1 MFDSLSE
8 KLQAVF
14 DRLGRKGRLTEE
26 DVELALRE
34 VRVALLEA
42 DVSLKVVRQFV
53 AAVKEKAVGQDVL
66 QSLTPA
72 QTVIKLVHD
81 QLVELLGTTPPRL
94 TISSRPPTVVLL
106 VGLQGAGKTTMAGK
120 LAVQIRK
127 MGHTPLLVAADP
139 YRPAAVAQLQTL
151 GKQIDVPVYHD
162 PNKKPPE
169 LAQAAV
175 KHAEQNG
182 LSFVVVDTAGRL
194 QINDELMREL
204 EAITARVSPDETLL
218 VADAMTGQEAVRVAE
233 GFKEHV
239 ALTGVILTKLD
250 GDARGGAALSLREV
264 TGVPIKYIGTGEK
277 LDALEQFHPD
287 RLAQRILGMGD
298 VMSLIERAQE
308 HVDQEEA
315 ARMQSKVVKG
325 EFDLQDFLDQMGQ
338 LRKMAGGGGLTG
350 LVEMLPGVGRALKEA
365 RQAGQSVDD
374 QQFKRI
380 EAIIQ
385 SMTAEERRRPEI
397 LGGSR
402 KKRIAA
408 GSGTSAAEINQLLTQ
423 FRQMQAMMKQ
433 FTKGMPGGGGGSG
446 SGKGLAG
453 LTGGLPGLGGGLPGL
468 GGLGNLPGL
477 PAGAAAPTAAG
488 GPALPVPAAAGASN
502 RQHHKP
508 RKKKKRR

>member
-1 MFDSLSE
+1 MFESLSE

-14 DRLGRKGRLTEE
+14 DRLGRKGRLSEE

-34 VRVALLEA
+34 VRIALLEA

-53 AAVKEKAVGQDVL
+53 AAIKEKAVGQDVVH
-66 QSLTPA
+66 SLTPA
-72 QTVIKLVHD
+72 QTVIKIVHD
-81 QLVELLGTTPPRL
+81 QIVELLGTSPPRL
-94 TISSRPPTVVLL
+94 TVSPKPPTVVLL
-106 VGLQGAGKTTMAGK
+106 VGLQGAGKTTTAAK
-120 LAVQIRK
+120 LALRLRK
-127 MGHTPLLVAADP
+127 DGHRPLLVAADP

-151 GKQIDVPVYHD
+151 GKQIDVPVFHE

-175 KHAEQNG
+175 RHAEQTG
-182 LSFVVVDTAGRL
+182 LSYVILDTAGRL
-194 QINDELMREL
+194 QINEELMREL
-204 EAITARVSPDETLL
+204 ESITSRVSPHETLL

-233 GFKEHV
+233 GFLQHV
-239 ALTGVILTKLD
+239 KLTGVILTKLD

-264 TGVPIKYIGTGEK
+264 TGVPIKYVGTGEK

-298 VMSLIERAQE
+298 VLSLIERAQE
-308 HVDQEEA
+308 HVDQDQA
-315 ARMQSKVVKG
+315 AKMQSKVVKG
-325 EFDLQDFLDQMGQ
+325 EFDLQDFLEQMSQ

-350 LVEMLPGVGRALKEA
+350 LVEMLPGVGKALKEA
-365 RQAGQSVDD
+365 RQAGQAVDES
-374 QQFKRI
+374 QFKRI

-385 SMTAEERRRPEI
+385 SMTMEERRRPEI

-402 KKRIAA
+402 KKRIAN

-433 FTKGMPGGGGGSG
+433 FSKGLPGLRGLGGLGGG
-446 SGKGLAG
+446 L
-453 LTGGLPGLGGGLPGL
+453 GGLPGLGGGLPSL
-468 GGLGNLPGL
+468 PGLGNGA
-477 PAGAAAPTAAG
+477 PAEIPALAAAPSSST
-488 GPALPVPAAAGASN
+488 N

>member
-1 MFDSLSE
+1 MFESLSE
-8 KLQAVF
+8 KLQSVF
-14 DRLGRKGRLTEE
+14 DRLGRKGRLSEE

-66 QSLTPA
+66 HSLTPA

-81 QLVELLGTTPPRL
+81 QLVELLGTSPPRL
-94 TISSRPPTVVLL
+94 TVASKPPTVVML
-106 VGLQGAGKTTMAGK
+106 VGLQGSGKTTTAGK

-139 YRPAAVAQLQTL
+139 YRPAAVTQLQTL
-151 GKQIDVPVYHD
+151 GKQVDVPVFHD
-162 PNKKPPE
+162 PGKKPPE

-175 KHAEQNG
+175 KHAEQAG
-182 LSFVVVDTAGRL
+182 LSFVIVDTAGRL
-194 QINDELMREL
+194 QINEELMREL
-204 EAITARVSPDETLL
+204 ESMKSKVEPDEILL

-233 GFKEHV
+233 GFNQHV
-239 ALTGVILTKLD
+239 PLTGVILTKLD
-250 GDARGGAALSLREV
+250 SDARGGAALSLREV
-264 TGVPIKYIGTGEK
+264 TGVPIKYVGTGEK

-298 VMSLIERAQE
+298 VLSLIERAQE
-308 HVDQEEA
+308 HVDQEQA

-325 EFDLQDFLDQMGQ
+325 EFDLQDFLEQMSQ

-365 RQAGQSVDD
+365 RQAGQNVDEK
-374 QQFKRI
+374 QFKRI

-385 SMTAEERRRPEI
+385 SMTMEERRRPDI
-397 LGGSR
+397 IGGSR
-402 KKRIAA
+402 KRRIAG
-408 GSGTSAAEINQLLTQ
+408 GSGTTSAEINQLLAQ
-423 FRQMQAMMKQ
+423 FRQMQGMMKQ
-433 FTKGMPGGGGGSG
+433 FSKGMPGMR
-446 SGKGLAG
+446 GL
-453 LTGGLPGLGGGLPGL
+453 GGLGGLGGGLPS
-468 GGLGNLPGL
+468 LPGL
-477 PAGAAAPTAAG
+477 GKADPAAE
-488 GPALPVPAAAGASN
+488 PALPVAAASGAATN
-502 RQHHKP
+502 RQHHKS

>member
-1 MFDSLSE
+1 MFESLSE
-8 KLQAVF
+8 KLQSVF
-14 DRLGRKGRLTEE
+14 DRLGRKGRLSEE

-66 QSLTPA
+66 HSLTPA

-81 QLVELLGTTPPRL
+81 QLVELLGTSPPRL
-94 TISSRPPTVVLL
+94 TVASKPPTVVML
-106 VGLQGAGKTTMAGK
+106 VGLQGSGKTTTAGK

-139 YRPAAVAQLQTL
+139 YRPAAVTQLQTL
-151 GKQIDVPVYHD
+151 GKQVDVPVFHD
-162 PNKKPPE
+162 PGKKPPE

-175 KHAEQNG
+175 KYAEQAG
-182 LSFVVVDTAGRL
+182 LSFVIVDTAGRL
-194 QINDELMREL
+194 QINEELMREL
-204 EAITARVSPDETLL
+204 ESMKSKVEPDEILL

-233 GFKEHV
+233 GFNQHV
-239 ALTGVILTKLD
+239 PLTGVILTKLD
-250 GDARGGAALSLREV
+250 SDARGGAALSLREV
-264 TGVPIKYIGTGEK
+264 TGVPIKYVGTGEK

-298 VMSLIERAQE
+298 VLSLIERAQE
-308 HVDQEEA
+308 HVDQEQA

-325 EFDLQDFLDQMGQ
+325 EFDLQDFLEQMSQ

-365 RQAGQSVDD
+365 RQAGQNVDEK
-374 QQFKRI
+374 QFKRI

-385 SMTAEERRRPEI
+385 SMTMEERRRPDI
-397 LGGSR
+397 IGGSR
-402 KKRIAA
+402 KRRIAG
-408 GSGTSAAEINQLLTQ
+408 GSGTTSAEINQLLAQ

-433 FTKGMPGGGGGSG
+433 FSKGMPGMR
-446 SGKGLAG
+446 GL
-453 LTGGLPGLGGGLPGL
+453 GGLGSLGGLGGGLPS
-468 GGLGNLPGL
+468 LPGL
-477 PAGAAAPTAAG
+477 GKADPAAE
-488 GPALPVPAAAGASN
+488 PALPVAAASGAATN
-502 RQHHKP
+502 RQHHKS